1 MLALKEVLTRIL
13 HDWPLPSA
21 STVEHETV
29 SLSILKCCL
38 MSTLMNLYIL
48 VMVKV
53 LSIFR
58 FLLRRNNCDILKVN
72 HITHGRYSD
81 KESFWRNR

>member
-13 HDWPLPSA
+13 HDWPLPSSA

-29 SLSILKCCL
+29 SLMILKCYL
-38 MSTLMNLYIL
+38 MSRTMNLYIL

-58 FLLRRNNCDILKVN
+58 
-72 HITHGRYSD
+72 
-81 KESFWRNR
+81 SFASQK